1 MTMHICFLLD
11 NMLSGAVTKPFD
23 GLSHFKDRHSS
34 DMDII
39 KRSLKDIERDY
50 RVSIGDDEIAYIVKL
65 FKENGN
71 TVQ

>member
-1 MTMHICFLLD
+1 
-11 NMLSGAVTKPFD
+11 MLPF
-23 GLSHFKDRHSS
+23 GQYSS
-34 DMDII
+34 DMDIV
-39 KRSLKDIERDY
+39 KQSLKDIERDY